1 MFRFLIGRL
10 LQGLLVLFALY
21 TITFFLAKA
30 MPGEPFTSEKN
41 VSAETKANIRKLYGL
56 DKSLLEQYYVY
67 PKNIITEGSFGIS
80 TSKGRPVRDIIWQSF
95 PNSLLLGL
103 CALCFAVGIG
113 VPIGV
118 LSAVRRNSWVDWT
131 CMAVAMV
138 GICVPSFTIGPLL
151 QIYVAT
157 HVPGL
162 KVVMP
167 STAEDAKGL
176 LLSSI
181 FDPDPVIFLEHRWLH
196 NLKGDVP
203 DGDYRVPLGEAH
215 LVRQGKDITVVAMS
229 YMTIEALHAVDHLA
243 EQGVTCDLIDLRS
256 VLPLDW
262 AAIESSVRRTG
273 RLLVL
278 DTGTLTGSI
287 SGEIVAR
294 IASTCWEQLKCA
306 PHRLAMPDV
315 PEPTSFG
322 LTKDFHITAKN
333 VVEKVLEMF
342 KIQPEDNLKL
352 LNRDE
357 NHDVPGDW
365 FTGPF

>member
-1 MFRFLIGRL
+1 L

-80 TSKGRPVRDIIWQSF
+80 TSKGRPVRDIIEQSF

-162 KVVMP
+162 KVAGWGSPQDVLLP
-167 STAEDAKGL
+167 AFTLGLVSAAYLARLTRGGILEVLSQDFVRTARAKGL
-176 LLSSI
+176 SPARVIIKHSLRGGLIPAVAYLGPAFAALISGSFIVETIFQVPGMGQHFVNAATTRDEFLLLGVSL
-181 FDPDPVIFLEHRWLH
+181 FFGFLIVVM
-196 NLKGDVP
+196 NL
-203 DGDYRVPLGEAH
+203 LA
-215 LVRQGKDITVVAMS
+215 DI
-229 YMTIEALHAVDHLA
+229 
-243 EQGVTCDLIDLRS
+243 
-256 VLPLDW
+256 
-262 AAIESSVRRTG
+262 
-273 RLLVL
+273 
-278 DTGTLTGSI
+278 LTGLLDPR
-287 SGEIVAR
+287 VR
-294 IASTCWEQLKCA
+294 IAGNA
-306 PHRLAMPDV
+306 D
-315 PEPTSFG
+315 
-322 LTKDFHITAKN
+322 
-333 VVEKVLEMF
+333 
-342 KIQPEDNLKL
+342 
-352 LNRDE
+352 
-357 NHDVPGDW
+357 
-365 FTGPF
+365 

>member
-1 MFRFLIGRL
+1 VFRFLIGRL

-56 DKSLLEQYYVY
+56 DKPLWEQYYIY

-80 TSKGRPVRDIIWQSF
+80 TSKGRPVRDIIEQSF

-162 KVVMP
+162 KVAGWGSPQDVLLP
-167 STAEDAKGL
+167 AFTLGLVSAAYLARLTRGGILEVLSQDFVRTARAKGL
-176 LLSSI
+176 SPARVIIKHSLRGGLIPAVAYLGPAFAALISGSFIVETIFQVPGMGQHFVNAATTRDEFLLLGVSL
-181 FDPDPVIFLEHRWLH
+181 FFGFLIVVM
-196 NLKGDVP
+196 NL
-203 DGDYRVPLGEAH
+203 LA
-215 LVRQGKDITVVAMS
+215 DI
-229 YMTIEALHAVDHLA
+229 
-243 EQGVTCDLIDLRS
+243 
-256 VLPLDW
+256 
-262 AAIESSVRRTG
+262 
-273 RLLVL
+273 
-278 DTGTLTGSI
+278 LTGLLDPR
-287 SGEIVAR
+287 VR
-294 IASTCWEQLKCA
+294 IAGNA
-306 PHRLAMPDV
+306 D
-315 PEPTSFG
+315 
-322 LTKDFHITAKN
+322 
-333 VVEKVLEMF
+333 
-342 KIQPEDNLKL
+342 
-352 LNRDE
+352 
-357 NHDVPGDW
+357 
-365 FTGPF
+365 

>member
-56 DKSLLEQYYVY
+56 DKPLWEQYYIY

-80 TSKGRPVRDIIWQSF
+80 TSKGRPVGDIIAQSF

-151 QIYVAT
+151 QIYFAA

-162 KVVMP
+162 KVAGWGNPQDVLLP
-167 STAEDAKGL
+167 AFTLGLVSAAYLARLTRGGILEVLSQDFVRTARAKGL
-176 LLSSI
+176 L
-181 FDPDPVIFLEHRWLH
+181 
-196 NLKGDVP
+196 
-203 DGDYRVPLGEAH
+203 
-215 LVRQGKDITVVAMS
+215 
-229 YMTIEALHAVDHLA
+229 
-243 EQGVTCDLIDLRS
+243 
-256 VLPLDW
+256 
-262 AAIESSVRRTG
+262 
-273 RLLVL
+273 
-278 DTGTLTGSI
+278 
-287 SGEIVAR
+287 
-294 IASTCWEQLKCA
+294 
-306 PHRLAMPDV
+306 
-315 PEPTSFG
+315 
-322 LTKDFHITAKN
+322 
-333 VVEKVLEMF
+333 EKVIINRHALKNAMLPVVTVIGIEFAFLMGGLVVTEQVF
-342 KIQPEDNLKL
+342 NLNGLGKL
-352 LNRDE
+352 FVE
-357 NHDVPGDW
+357 SVQNHDFSMTQALVMLVAFIFVVTNLTVDIFYAWLDPRIRYS
-365 FTGPF
+365 

>member
-56 DKSLLEQYYVY
+56 DKPLWEQYYIY

-80 TSKGRPVRDIIWQSF
+80 TSKGRPVRDIIEQSF

-103 CALCFAVGIG
+103 CALCFAIGIG

-162 KVVMP
+162 KVAGWGSPQDVLLP
-167 STAEDAKGL
+167 AFTLGLVSAAYLARLTRGGILEVLSQDFVRTARAKGL
-176 LLSSI
+176 SPSKVIIKHSLRGGLIPAVAYLGPAFAALISGSFIVETIFQVPGMGQHFVNAATTRDEFLLLGVSL
-181 FDPDPVIFLEHRWLH
+181 FFGFLIVVM
-196 NLKGDVP
+196 NLLADV
-203 DGDYRVPLGEAH
+203 
-215 LVRQGKDITVVAMS
+215 
-229 YMTIEALHAVDHLA
+229 
-243 EQGVTCDLIDLRS
+243 
-256 VLPLDW
+256 
-262 AAIESSVRRTG
+262 
-273 RLLVL
+273 
-278 DTGTLTGSI
+278 LTGLLDPR
-287 SGEIVAR
+287 VR
-294 IASTCWEQLKCA
+294 IAGNA
-306 PHRLAMPDV
+306 D
-315 PEPTSFG
+315 
-322 LTKDFHITAKN
+322 
-333 VVEKVLEMF
+333 
-342 KIQPEDNLKL
+342 
-352 LNRDE
+352 
-357 NHDVPGDW
+357 
-365 FTGPF
+365 

>member
-56 DKSLLEQYYVY
+56 DRPVWEQYYVY
-67 PKNIITEGSFGIS
+67 PKNIITEGSFGVS
-80 TSKGRPVRDIIWQSF
+80 TSKGRPVGDIIAQSF

-157 HVPGL
+157 HLPGI
-162 KVVMP
+162 KVAGWGSPQDVLLP
-167 STAEDAKGL
+167 AFTLGLVSAAYLARLTRGGILEVLSQDFVRTAQAKGL
-176 LLSSI
+176 SPSKVIIKHSLRGGLIPAIAYLGPAFAALISGSFIVETI
-181 FDPDPVIFLEHRWLH
+181 FQ
-196 NLKGDVP
+196 VP
-203 DGDYRVPLGEAH
+203 GMGQHFVN
-215 LVRQGKDITVVAMS
+215 
-229 YMTIEALHAVDHLA
+229 
-243 EQGVTCDLIDLRS
+243 
-256 VLPLDW
+256 
-262 AAIESSVRRTG
+262 AAISRDEF
-273 RLLVL
+273 LLLGVAL
-278 DTGTLTGSI
+278 FFGFLIILMNLASDILTGI
-287 SGEIVAR
+287 LDPRVR
-294 IASTCWEQLKCA
+294 IGKEAQ
-306 PHRLAMPDV
+306 
-315 PEPTSFG
+315 
-322 LTKDFHITAKN
+322 
-333 VVEKVLEMF
+333 
-342 KIQPEDNLKL
+342 
-352 LNRDE
+352 
-357 NHDVPGDW
+357 
-365 FTGPF
+365 

>member
-56 DKSLLEQYYVY
+56 DKPLWEQYYIY

-80 TSKGRPVRDIIWQSF
+80 TSKGRPVGDIIAQSF

-157 HVPGL
+157 HLPGI
-162 KVVMP
+162 KVAGWGSPQDVLLP
-167 STAEDAKGL
+167 AFTLGLVSAAYLARLTRGGILEVLSQDFVRTAQAKGL
-176 LLSSI
+176 SPSKVIIKHSLRGGLIPAVAYLGPAFAALISGSFIVETIFQVPGMGQHFVNAATTRDEFLLLGVSLFFGFLI
-181 FDPDPVIFLEHRWLH
+181 VIM
-196 NLKGDVP
+196 NLIADV
-203 DGDYRVPLGEAH
+203 
-215 LVRQGKDITVVAMS
+215 
-229 YMTIEALHAVDHLA
+229 
-243 EQGVTCDLIDLRS
+243 
-256 VLPLDW
+256 
-262 AAIESSVRRTG
+262 
-273 RLLVL
+273 
-278 DTGTLTGSI
+278 LTGLLDPR
-287 SGEIVAR
+287 VR
-294 IASTCWEQLKCA
+294 IAGNA
-306 PHRLAMPDV
+306 D
-315 PEPTSFG
+315 
-322 LTKDFHITAKN
+322 
-333 VVEKVLEMF
+333 
-342 KIQPEDNLKL
+342 
-352 LNRDE
+352 
-357 NHDVPGDW
+357 
-365 FTGPF
+365 

>member
-56 DKSLLEQYYVY
+56 DKPLWEQYYIY

-80 TSKGRPVRDIIWQSF
+80 TSKGRPVGDIIAQSF

-151 QIYVAT
+151 QIYFAA

-162 KVVMP
+162 KVAGWGNPQDVLLP
-167 STAEDAKGL
+167 AFTLGLVSAAYLARLTRGGILEVLSQDFVRTARAKGL
-176 LLSSI
+176 SPAKVIIKHSLRGGLIPAVASLISGSFIVETIFQVPGMGQHFVNAATTRDEFLLLGVSLFFGFLI
-181 FDPDPVIFLEHRWLH
+181 VIM
-196 NLKGDVP
+196 NLLADV
-203 DGDYRVPLGEAH
+203 
-215 LVRQGKDITVVAMS
+215 
-229 YMTIEALHAVDHLA
+229 
-243 EQGVTCDLIDLRS
+243 
-256 VLPLDW
+256 
-262 AAIESSVRRTG
+262 
-273 RLLVL
+273 
-278 DTGTLTGSI
+278 LTGLLDPR
-287 SGEIVAR
+287 VR
-294 IASTCWEQLKCA
+294 IAGNA
-306 PHRLAMPDV
+306 D
-315 PEPTSFG
+315 
-322 LTKDFHITAKN
+322 
-333 VVEKVLEMF
+333 
-342 KIQPEDNLKL
+342 
-352 LNRDE
+352 
-357 NHDVPGDW
+357 
-365 FTGPF
+365 